1 MYILNFGTTLALLST
16 GTGFHW
22 LWFYRQMSKSRQHS
36 RGTQMEEGSEGV
48 VMGAEVAEEVEVG
61 SEAGEAV
68 VDPQGEAAG
77 EVVAGAKR
85 GGTKGVLLRAL
96 TSL

>member
-1 MYILNFGTTLALLST
+1 
-16 GTGFHW
+16 
-22 LWFYRQMSKSRQHS
+22 
-36 RGTQMEEGSEGV
+36 MEEGSEGV
-48 VMGAEVAEEVEVG
+48 AMGGEVAEEVEVG
-61 SEAGEAV
+61 SEEGEAV
-68 VDPQGEAAG
+68 VGPLGVAAG

>member
-1 MYILNFGTTLALLST
+1 
-16 GTGFHW
+16 
-22 LWFYRQMSKSRQHS
+22 
-36 RGTQMEEGSEGV
+36 MEEGSEGV
-48 VMGAEVAEEVEVG
+48 VMGAEVAEVEVG

>member
-1 MYILNFGTTLALLST
+1 M
-16 GTGFHW
+16 
-22 LWFYRQMSKSRQHS
+22 
-36 RGTQMEEGSEGV
+36 QMEEGSEGV

-68 VDPQGEAAG
+68 VDPQGE
-77 EVVAGAKR
+77 VVAGAKR

>member
-1 MYILNFGTTLALLST
+1 MLALSCT
-16 GTGFHW
+16 GTGFYW
-22 LWFYRQMSKSRQHS
+22 LLFYRQMSKSRQHS

-61 SEAGEAV
+61 SEEGEAV
-68 VDPQGEAAG
+68 VGPLGVEAG

-85 GGTKGVLLRAL
+85 GVTKRELLRAL